1 MRWFISLLIILGIL
15 GGSAYAINQRDKPVY
30 VLDTRTADY
39 IRYLRPDI
47 DPGMVDLIAYHI
59 DMACLEHGL
68 DAELVVALIARES
81 SFLPWAR
88 SRADCVGLMQ
98 VNPRAHKDKCK
109 SYTPY
114 ELYHSPVNVG
124 IGCAILREYIDR
136 SKSLDEALGRYMGCQ
151 GAVSYKR
158 DILATA
164 AELYARRC

>member
-1 MRWFISLLIILGIL
+1 MRWFISLIIVLGIL
-15 GGSAYAINQRDKPVY
+15 AGSLYAVNRESEAIY
-30 VLDTRTADY
+30 VMDTRTADY

-109 SYTPY
+109 SYTPS
-114 ELYHSPVNVG
+114 ELYHIPVNVE
-124 IGCAILREYIDR
+124 IGCKILREYMDK
-136 SKSLDEALGRYMGCQ
+136 SKSVDEALGRYMGCQ

-158 DILATA
+158 DILSTA
-164 AELYARRC
+164 AELYARRG

>member
-1 MRWFISLLIILGIL
+1 MKWFISLIIVLGIL
-15 GGSAYAINQRDKPVY
+15 AGSLYAVNRESEAIY
-30 VLDTRTADY
+30 VLDTRTAEY

-47 DPGMVDLIAYHI
+47 DPGMVELIAQAV

-68 DAELVVALIARES
+68 DTELVVALIARES

-98 VNPRAHKDKCK
+98 INPRAHKDKCK
-109 SYTPY
+109 SYTPS
-114 ELYHSPVNVG
+114 ELYHIPVNVG
-124 IGCAILREYIDR
+124 IGCAILREYMDR

-164 AELYARRC
+164 AELYARRG

>member
-1 MRWFISLLIILGIL
+1 MRWFISLLIILGL
-15 GGSAYAINQRDKPVY
+15 LAGSVYGLNQYPRPVY
-30 VLDTRTADY
+30 VPVTFTAEY

-47 DPGMVDLIAYHI
+47 DPDVVEIIAQAI
-59 DMACLEHGL
+59 DFNCLVHGL
-68 DAELVVALIARES
+68 DAEIVTALIARES

-98 VNPRAHKDKCK
+98 INPRAHKDKCK
-109 SYTPY
+109 SYTPS
-114 ELYHSPVNVG
+114 ELYHIPVNVG
-124 IGCAILREYIDR
+124 IGCSILREYMDR

-164 AELYARRC
+164 AELYARRG

>member
-30 VLDTRTADY
+30 VLDTRTAEY

-47 DPGMVDLIAYHI
+47 DPDVVEIIAQAI
-59 DMACLEHGL
+59 DFNCLVHGL
-68 DAELVVALIARES
+68 DAEIVTALIARES

-98 VNPRAHKDKCK
+98 INPRAHRDKCK
-109 SYTPY
+109 GYSQA
-114 ELYHSPVNVG
+114 ELYHIPVNVG
-124 IGCAILREYIDR
+124 IGCSILREYMDR
-136 SKSLDEALGRYMGCQ
+136 SKSVDEALGRYMGCQ

-164 AELYARRC
+164 AELYARRG

>member
-1 MRWFISLLIILGIL
+1 MRWFISLLIILGL
-15 GGSAYAINQRDKPVY
+15 LAGSVYGLNQYPRPVY
-30 VLDTRTADY
+30 VPVTFTAEY

-98 VNPRAHKDKCK
+98 INQRAHRDKCK
-109 SYTPY
+109 GFSGV
-114 ELYHSPVNVG
+114 ELYHIPVNVG
-124 IGCAILREYIDR
+124 IGCKILREYMDK
-136 SKSLDEALGRYMGCQ
+136 SKSVDEALGRYMGCQ

-164 AELYARRC
+164 AELYARRG

>member
-1 MRWFISLLIILGIL
+1 MRWFISLLIILGL
-15 GGSAYAINQRDKPVY
+15 LAGSVYGLNQYPRPVY
-30 VLDTRTADY
+30 VPVTFTAEY

-47 DPGMVDLIAYHI
+47 DPDVVEIIAQAI
-59 DMACLEHGL
+59 DFNCLVHGL
-68 DAELVVALIARES
+68 DAEIVTALIARES

-109 SYTPY
+109 SYTPS
-114 ELYHSPVNVG
+114 ELYHIPVNVG
-124 IGCAILREYIDR
+124 IGCSILREYMDR
-136 SKSLDEALGRYMGCQ
+136 SKSVDEALGRYMGCQ

-164 AELYARRC
+164 AELYARRG

>member
-1 MRWFISLLIILGIL
+1 MRWFISALTILGL
-15 GGSAYAINQRDKPVY
+15 LAGSLYAVNRESEAIY
-30 VLDTRTADY
+30 VMDTRTAEY

-47 DPGMVDLIAYHI
+47 DPGMVELIAQAV

-68 DAELVVALIARES
+68 DTELVVALIARES

-109 SYTPY
+109 SYTPS
-114 ELYHSPVNVG
+114 ELYHIPVNVG

-164 AELYARRC
+164 AELYARRG

>member
-1 MRWFISLLIILGIL
+1 MRWFISLLIILGL
-15 GGSAYAINQRDKPVY
+15 LAGSVYGLNQYPRPVY
-30 VLDTRTADY
+30 VPVTFTADY

-47 DPGMVDLIAYHI
+47 DPDVVEIIAQAI
-59 DMACLEHGL
+59 DFNCLVHGL
-68 DAELVVALIARES
+68 DAEIVTALIARES

-109 SYTPY
+109 SYTPS
-114 ELYHSPVNVG
+114 ELYHIPVNVG
-124 IGCAILREYIDR
+124 IGCAILREYMDR

-158 DILATA
+158 DILAMA
-164 AELYARRC
+164 AELYAL

>member
-1 MRWFISLLIILGIL
+1 MRWFISALTILGL
-15 GGSAYAINQRDKPVY
+15 LAGSVYGLNQYPRPVY
-30 VLDTRTADY
+30 VPVTFTAEY

-47 DPGMVDLIAYHI
+47 DPDVVEIIAQAI
-59 DMACLEHGL
+59 DFNCLVHGL
-68 DAELVVALIARES
+68 DAEIVTALIARES

-98 VNPRAHKDKCK
+98 INPRAHRDKCK
-109 SYTPY
+109 GFSGV
-114 ELYHSPVNVG
+114 ELYHIPVNVG
-124 IGCAILREYIDR
+124 IGCSILREYMDR

-164 AELYARRC
+164 AELYARRG

>member
-1 MRWFISLLIILGIL
+1 MRWFISALTILGLL
-15 GGSAYAINQRDKPVY
+15 GGSVYAVNRESEAIY
-30 VLDTRTADY
+30 VLDTRTAEY

-59 DMACLEHGL
+59 DMACLEHGI

-88 SRADCVGLMQ
+88 SRSDCLGLMQ
-98 VNPRAHKDKCK
+98 INPKAHPDKCRG
-109 SYTPY
+109 YAQA
-114 ELYHSPVNVG
+114 ELYHIPVNVG
-124 IGCAILREYIDR
+124 IGCRILREYMNR
-136 SKSLDEALGRYMGCQ
+136 SKSVDEALGRYMGCQ

-164 AELYARRC
+164 AELYARRG

>member
-30 VLDTRTADY
+30 VLDTHTAEY

-47 DPGMVDLIAYHI
+47 DPGMVDLIAHHI

-68 DAELVVALIARES
+68 DTELVVALIARES

-98 VNPRAHKDKCK
+98 INPRAHRDKCK
-109 SYTPY
+109 GYSPA
-114 ELYHSPVNVG
+114 ELYHIPVNVG
-124 IGCAILREYIDR
+124 IGCAILREYMDR

-164 AELYARRC
+164 AELYARRG

>member
-30 VLDTRTADY
+30 VLDTRTAEY

-68 DAELVVALIARES
+68 DTELVVALIARES
-81 SFLPWAR
+81 SFLPWAK
-88 SRADCVGLMQ
+88 SKADCVGLMQ
-98 VNPRAHKDKCK
+98 INPRAHRDKCK
-109 SYTPY
+109 GYSGV
-114 ELYHSPVNVG
+114 ELYHIPVNVG
-124 IGCAILREYIDR
+124 IGCKILREYMDM
-136 SKSLDEALGRYMGCQ
+136 SKSVDEALGRYMGCQ

-158 DILATA
+158 DILSTA
-164 AELYARRC
+164 AELYAL

>member
-1 MRWFISLLIILGIL
+1 MRWFISALIILGIL
-15 GGSAYAINQRDKPVY
+15 AGSLYAVNRESEAIY
-30 VLDTRTADY
+30 VMDTRTADY

-47 DPGMVDLIAYHI
+47 DPGMVDLIAHNI
-59 DMACLEHGL
+59 DMACLEHEL

-98 VNPRAHKDKCK
+98 INPRAHKDKCK
-109 SYTPY
+109 SYTPS
-114 ELYHSPVNVG
+114 ELYHIPVNVG
-124 IGCAILREYIDR
+124 IGCAILREYMDR

-164 AELYARRC
+164 AELYARRG

>member
-1 MRWFISLLIILGIL
+1 MRWFIPLTIILGIL

-30 VLDTRTADY
+30 VLDTRTAEY

-47 DPGMVDLIAYHI
+47 DPGMVELIAQAV

-68 DAELVVALIARES
+68 DTELVVALIARES
-81 SFLPWAR
+81 SFLPWAK
-88 SRADCVGLMQ
+88 SKADCVGLMQ
-98 VNPRAHKDKCK
+98 INPRAHRDKCK
-109 SYTPY
+109 GFSGV
-114 ELYHSPVNVG
+114 ELYHIPVNVG
-124 IGCAILREYIDR
+124 IGCAILREYMDR

-164 AELYARRC
+164 AELYARRG

>member
-1 MRWFISLLIILGIL
+1 MRWFISALIILGIL

-81 SFLPWAR
+81 SFLPWAK
-88 SRADCVGLMQ
+88 SKADCVGLMQ

-109 SYTPY
+109 SYTPS
-114 ELYHSPVNVG
+114 ELYHIPVNVG

-164 AELYARRC
+164 AELYARRG

>member
-1 MRWFISLLIILGIL
+1 MRWFIPALTILGL
-15 GGSAYAINQRDKPVY
+15 LAGSLYAVNREDKSVY
-30 VLDTRTADY
+30 VLDTRTAEY

-47 DPGMVDLIAYHI
+47 DPGMVDLIAYHV

-98 VNPRAHKDKCK
+98 INPRAHRDKCK
-109 SYTPY
+109 GYSGV
-114 ELYHSPVNVG
+114 ELYHIRVNVG
-124 IGCAILREYIDR
+124 IGCSILREYMDR
-136 SKSLDEALGRYMGCQ
+136 SKSFDEALGRYMGCQ

-158 DILATA
+158 DILAMA
-164 AELYARRC
+164 AELYAL

>member
-1 MRWFISLLIILGIL
+1 MRWFISALIILGIL
-15 GGSAYAINQRDKPVY
+15 AGSLYAVNREDKPVY
-30 VLDTRTADY
+30 VLDTRTAEY

-47 DPGMVDLIAYHI
+47 DPGMVELIAQAV

-68 DAELVVALIARES
+68 DTELVVALIARES

-98 VNPRAHKDKCK
+98 INPRAHRDKCK
-109 SYTPY
+109 GFSGV
-114 ELYHSPVNVG
+114 ELYHIPVNVG
-124 IGCAILREYIDR
+124 IGCKILREYMDM
-136 SKSLDEALGRYMGCQ
+136 SKSVDEALGRYMGCQ

-164 AELYARRC
+164 AELYARRG

>member
-1 MRWFISLLIILGIL
+1 MRWFISLLIILGL
-15 GGSAYAINQRDKPVY
+15 LAGSVYGLNQYPRPVY
-30 VLDTRTADY
+30 VPVTFTAEY

-47 DPGMVDLIAYHI
+47 DPDVVEIIAQAI
-59 DMACLEHGL
+59 DFNCLVHGL

-98 VNPRAHKDKCK
+98 INPKVHKGKC
-109 SYTPY
+109 SGYSPA
-114 ELYHSPVNVG
+114 ELYHIPVNVG

-164 AELYARRC
+164 AELYARRG

>member
-1 MRWFISLLIILGIL
+1 MRWFISALIILGIL

-30 VLDTRTADY
+30 VLDTRTAEY

-47 DPGMVDLIAYHI
+47 DPGMVDLIAHHV

-68 DAELVVALIARES
+68 DTELVVALIARES

-88 SRADCVGLMQ
+88 GRADCVGLMQ
-98 VNPRAHKDKCK
+98 INPKAHPDKCRG
-109 SYTPY
+109 YAQA
-114 ELYHSPVNVG
+114 ELYHIPVNVG
-124 IGCAILREYIDR
+124 IGCAILREYMDR

-164 AELYARRC
+164 AELYARRG

>member
-15 GGSAYAINQRDKPVY
+15 GGSAYAINQLDKPVY
-30 VLDTRTADY
+30 VLDTRTAEY

-68 DAELVVALIARES
+68 DTELVVALIARES
-81 SFLPWAR
+81 SFLPWAK
-88 SRADCVGLMQ
+88 SKADCVGLMQ
-98 VNPRAHKDKCK
+98 INPKVHKGKC
-109 SYTPY
+109 SGYSPA
-114 ELYHSPVNVG
+114 ELYHIPVNVG
-124 IGCAILREYIDR
+124 IGCKILREYIDM
-136 SKSLDEALGRYMGCQ
+136 SKSVDEALGRYMGCQ

-164 AELYARRC
+164 AELYARRG